1 MKNTNESITDILKMF
16 KKEKVYTVE
25 DFFRISTGSPK
36 EQGVKGLVL
45 KIIDNMTPDINMKAR
60 DQADARYQATKYL
73 TGYMKTSFI
82 GQIENLPTRMANDW
96 EDFAEFISSDAWGE
110 NIGWDSL
117 IRATK
122 ELYKHANE
130 AHTEALPGR
139 KAGGGLTGDPTQAL
153 DQLQLMLG
161 VNTIPLVLLKECL
174 AALGKRLKRAKIHYN
189 KKRESKPMSENKII
203 QEYILKN
210 TREKFEETPFG
221 QIVADEVNKAVAEI
235 PEIKLALGYLAEQ
248 EDSDL
253 EANTKELGKSYATA
267 ALNRVRGE
275 MIEKLPQM
283 VEEVLADIM
292 RQMDASE

>member
-1 MKNTNESITDILKMF
+1 M
-16 KKEKVYTVE
+16 
-25 DFFRISTGSPK
+25 
-36 EQGVKGLVL
+36 
-45 KIIDNMTPDINMKAR
+45 
-60 DQADARYQATKYL
+60 
-73 TGYMKTSFI
+73 
-82 GQIENLPTRMANDW
+82 
-96 EDFAEFISSDAWGE
+96 
-110 NIGWDSL
+110 
-117 IRATK
+117 
-122 ELYKHANE
+122 
-130 AHTEALPGR
+130 
-139 KAGGGLTGDPTQAL
+139 
-153 DQLQLMLG
+153 
-161 VNTIPLVLLKECL
+161 
-174 AALGKRLKRAKIHYN
+174 
-189 KKRESKPMSENKII
+189 NKILE
-203 QEYILKN
+203 EYILKN